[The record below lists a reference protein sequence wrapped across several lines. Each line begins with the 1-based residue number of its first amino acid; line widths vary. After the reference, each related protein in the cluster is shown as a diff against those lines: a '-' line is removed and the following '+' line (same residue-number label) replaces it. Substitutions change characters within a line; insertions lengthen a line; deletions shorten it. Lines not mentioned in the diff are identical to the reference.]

1 MVRLAKYVFVS
12 ALLGGLSAPAFATL
26 TFLTIKPSRQSP
38 QPIGTAIT
46 WIVTA
51 TDTNPG
57 PLTFQFSVARPGGSQ
72 AIVMDFN
79 VGTLSSGT
87 WTSLPFAWFPT
98 GIEGSYTIQVIIK
111 DFKSGESASKT
122 VTYQVNPLVTGS
134 VPVAVPT
141 TNPLVALFS
150 APSCNTGSSMR
161 VQFQPQS
168 KTTPGTITN
177 WANCHPP
184 NTMTFEIAGMYPSTT
199 YQMFS
204 QTVTLGKI
212 VNGPT
217 ITFTT
222 GAVPRNVPI
231 PPLSVLVP
239 PGPQTDTVD
248 GLILHN
254 LIQLGQGTH
263 YPDIATDLSGNLL
276 WYFYSSDVTH
286 TNIITR
292 PLPNGNLLTIQNG
305 PAWNPAT
312 QQQQLLRQ
320 IDLAGN
326 VIRETNTGVIQQ
338 ELLALGATNGGP
350 CSGFTSPPP
359 VGTACLGSFHHD
371 AIQTLPNG
379 YTAVIADV
387 EKIFPPGTQGDTT
400 GLPVDVIGD
409 MILVLDKNWQVVW
422 YFDTFQHD
430 GGPPQ
435 LNINRAA
442 VLGETCVTNQ
452 LGCPPVLLVT
462 SGISSKATD
471 WLHANSLYYSPQDGN
486 IIWSSRHQDWIMK
499 VDYRNGTGT
508 ANILWRMGLNG
519 DFTFNNI
526 YNDPYPWFSHQ
537 HDAGIETG
545 GTGVMTIFDNGNTRV
560 APPPVGLGSGNSRGM
575 ALTVNAS
582 GLQVTPVLSSD
593 LGVYSIAMGSAQ
605 LLYNGNYFFQ
615 PAYVLI
621 NLNLVNSYGIE
632 IFPTAGTATG
642 TQVLNL
648 LAPESYRAW
657 QMSSFYAV
665 PTT

>member
-57 PLTFQFSVARPGGSQ
+57 PLTFQFSVAPPGGSQ
-72 AIVMDFN
+72 AMVVDFN
-79 VGTLSSGT
+79 IGTLNSGT
-87 WTSLPFAWFPT
+87 WTSLPFAWVPT
-98 GIEGSYTIQVIIK
+98 GIEGTYKIQVVIK

-122 VTYQVNPLVTGS
+122 VTYQVNSLVTGS
-134 VPVAVPT
+134 APVVVPT

-222 GAVPRNVPI
+222 GAVPHNVPI

-248 GLILHN
+248 GIILHN

-305 PAWNPAT
+305 PAWNPVT

-320 IDLAGN
+320 IDFAGN
-326 VIRETNTGVIQQ
+326 VIRETNTGVVQQ
-338 ELLALGATNGGP
+338 ELLALGATDGGP

-422 YFDTFQHD
+422 YFDTFQHAS
-430 GGPPQ
+430 GPPQ

-462 SGISSKATD
+462 SGISPKATD

-499 VDYRNGTGT
+499 VAYRNGTGT

-519 DFTFNNI
+519 DFAFNNI

-537 HDAGIETG
+537 HDAGIENG

-575 ALTVNAS
+575 ALTVNES